1 MEIISMDWKVL
12 NIPLKKPFK
21 IALGTMENYEGVVVK
36 ICTEEFCG
44 YGEASPSPKIV
55 GDTVESIVASLKRF
69 KPLVIGQHVENYGK
83 IMEEINRNMIHN
95 SSAKAAIDFALFDI
109 LAQKAGMP
117 LKNLLGGKKERI
129 ETSLTVDISS
139 VERSVKHAE
148 ELLEQGAKV
157 LKVKIGLNPDEDIER
172 IKEIRKITDVRIRV
186 DGNQGY
192 SLRQAVKVLNA
203 IDKYEIEFAEQPL
216 PVGREEEMKIL
227 REKVPVAI
235 MADESV
241 HNSHDILNLIGKVDA
256 INIKLMKSGGIYEA
270 LKMASIARA
279 AGMKIMVGCM
289 IETKVGIAAGTHF
302 ALGVGVDY
310 ADLDGYWD
318 LKEQPFDGLKY
329 EKGYN
334 YVYDRP
340 GLGIKELSSIF

>member
-1 MEIISMDWKVL
+1 MDIVSMEWKIIR
-12 NIPLKKPFK
+12 IPLKKPFK
-21 IALGTMENYEGVVVK
+21 IALGTIENYEGVVVK
-36 ICTEEFCG
+36 ICTEEYCG

-55 GDTVESIVASLKRF
+55 GDTVDTVVGALKRF
-69 KPLVIGQHVENYGK
+69 KPIVVGSRLEEYGK
-83 IMEEINRNMIHN
+83 IMEELNRNLRHN
-95 SSAKAAIDFALFDI
+95 SSAKAAVDFALWDI

-117 LKNLLGGKKERI
+117 VRELLGGKKRRI

-148 ELLEQGAKV
+148 ELLSQGAKV
-157 LKVKIGLNPDEDIER
+157 LKVKIGLNPEEDIER
-172 IKEIRKITDVRIRV
+172 IREIRKITDARIRV

-192 SLRQAVKVLNA
+192 SLSQAIKVLNA
-203 IDKYEIEFAEQPL
+203 IDRYEIEFAEQPL
-216 PVGREEEMKIL
+216 PVGHEDELKLL
-227 REKVPVAI
+227 REKSPIPI

-241 HNSHDILNLIGKVDA
+241 HDSRDVLNLIGKVDA

-270 LKMASIARA
+270 LKMASIAQT

-289 IETKVGIAAGTHF
+289 IETKIGIAAGTHF

-318 LKEQPFDGLKY
+318 LKEQPFEGLRY
-329 EKGYN
+329 EDGYN
-334 YVYDRP
+334 YVLDKP
-340 GLGIKELSSIF
+340 GLGVMPLREIF